1 MALNNLIEPVRKH
14 FSENAHAKALLE
26 EIKGKTTLE
35 TGGELVKTTLETG
48 GELVKTTLET
58 SVRKTLFRIFRLQQ
72 EIEQTTGCKNWKS

>member
-14 FSENAHAKALLE
+14 FSENPHAKALLE

-35 TGGELVKTTLETG
+35 TGGELL
-48 GELVKTTLET
+48 KTTLET
-58 SVRKTLFRIFRLQQ
+58 SVRKTLFRFFRLQQ